1 MDNDNKEILSSA
13 KFIEIFSKIDKEKP
27 TDQELKSIQRYIS
40 ENDSEYLSLQK
51 LSRNLITNQI
61 NKTFTSSET
70 LREKLNLG
78 VEALR
83 SELGYETSSTIEQLL
98 IDEIV
103 LEYLRKHQMQLLLT
117 TVSTGTGTE
126 LRIIKKASEL
136 ASAAQNRFNKAIQT
150 LAKLRKEG
158 GKIQINIAAEGGRQI
173 NLQN

>member
-1 MDNDNKEILSSA
+1 MDNDNKEIMSSA

-136 ASAAQNRFNKAIQT
+136 ASAAQNRFNKAVQT

-158 GKIQINIAAEGGRQI
+158 KKLQINIATEGGRQI

>member
-1 MDNDNKEILSSA
+1 MDNGNKEIMSSA

-136 ASAAQNRFNKAIQT
+136 ASAAQNRFNKAVQT

-158 GKIQINIAAEGGRQI
+158 KKLQINIATEGGRQI
-173 NLQN
+173 KLQN

>member
-1 MDNDNKEILSSA
+1 MDNGNKEIMSNA

-126 LRIIKKASEL
+126 LRIIKKAGEL
-136 ASAAQNRFNKAIQT
+136 ANAAQNRFIKAIQT

-158 GKIQINIAAEGGRQI
+158 GKIQINIATEGGTLTL
-173 NLQN
+173 NG